1 MAIKGPKGAEPSPRG
16 WVHPKTGELLKA
28 QKIAPHQ
35 ISEWWG
41 HQAPAAAVT
50 PAPVLQTLH
59 EAPVVEHHVSE
70 EEYNFHHVDLSEG
83 GQEESPA
90 DDDSFSW

>member
-1 MAIKGPKGAEPSPRG
+1 MAIKGPKGAEPTPRG
-16 WVHPKTGELLKA
+16 WVHSRTGELLKA

-41 HQAPAAAVT
+41 HEAPAAQ

-59 EAPVVEHHVSE
+59 EAPVVEHHVTE
-70 EEYNFHHVDLSEG
+70 EEYNYHHVDISEEE
-83 GQEESPA
+83 QEETPA
-90 DDDSFSW
+90 DNGFKLW